1 MKKVIISMLILSSLG
16 LIGCSNVIL
25 PINYITEQQEIKT
38 KTETEILEEENDK
51 KLEEMLIKVSFDYG
65 DTMVFNSY
73 LYNKNVEVIPFSKEI
88 EYKTFRTKIGGTN
101 NYVAT
106 IGYTVKMN
114 STKGYFYLRI
124 LLENNIDENGNLI
137 PLGYSVLKGMAKESF
152 FDASEWVELDD
163 SVGGTTLKFP
173 RKINLQTGE
182 IELINI
188 DTK

>member
-1 MKKVIISMLILSSLG
+1 MKKAIISMLILSNLG
-16 LIGCSNVIL
+16 LAGCSNVIL

-38 KTETEILEEENDK
+38 ETEILEEENNK
-51 KLEEMLIKVSFDYG
+51 KLEEMLTKASFDYA
-65 DTMVFNSY
+65 DSMMFINY
-73 LYNKNVEVIPFSKEI
+73 LYNENTEVIPFSKEI

-137 PLGYSVLKGMAKESF
+137 PLGYSALKFMAKESF
-152 FDASEWVELDD
+152 FDASEWMKLND